1 MMPDKKVNY
10 NWEALRGLGVD
21 DMEYV
26 NELGLDPSLAYTPK
40 LIDAMIDLTYKQNI
54 ENGTSVE
61 KAQQLRKEAERYQ
74 RELLA
79 MNGLLNKK

>member
-1 MMPDKKVNY
+1 MPDKKVNY

-61 KAQQLRKEAERYQ
+61 KAKELRKEAERYQ